1 MTFINNGS
9 TPSELI
15 PLIATLP
22 ALGGL
27 DPAVLES
34 LAQGAQQ
41 RQHRDGET
49 LFCEG
54 DTATHWLL
62 IESGC
67 VEVVRFGHEG
77 QELVF
82 HCFQAGHSVAE
93 AAMFMAHGRYPMTA
107 RTQATTVVWRL
118 SREAMHQACERHP
131 ALAMRLLQDFSK
143 RLYRYINEMQWL
155 TTSSAPER
163 LAAYLLRLPRTPQGE
178 ITLPLSQRQL
188 AANLGIRAETLSRL
202 LADWRTQSWLC
213 GQRRSW
219 TLLNASPL
227 RDLAFGSARPF

>member
-1 MTFINNGS
+1 MTYINNCT

-15 PLIATLP
+15 PLITTLP
-22 ALGGL
+22 ALEGL
-27 DPAVLES
+27 APAVLES
-34 LAQGAQQ
+34 LAQGAQH

-54 DTATHWLL
+54 DTAHHWLL

-67 VEVVRFGHEG
+67 VEVVRYGHEG

-107 RTQATTVVWRL
+107 RTKGTTGVWRL
-118 SREAMHQACERHP
+118 GREAMRHACGRHP
-131 ALAMRLLQDFSK
+131 ALAMRLLEDFSQ
-143 RLYRYINEMQWL
+143 RLYRYVNEVQWL

-163 LAAYLLRLPRTPQGE
+163 LAAYLLRLTRTQQGA

-188 AANLGIRAETLSRL
+188 AASLGIRAETLSRL
-202 LADWRTQSWLC
+202 LAEWQSQNWLR
-213 GQRRSW
+213 GQRRTW
-219 TLLNASPL
+219 TLLNSLPL
-227 RDLAFGSARPF
+227 RDLAFGNTRPF

>member
-1 MTFINNGS
+1 MTFINNCT

-22 ALGGL
+22 ALEGL

-54 DTATHWLL
+54 DSAHHWLL
-62 IESGC
+62 IKSGC
-67 VEVVRFGHEG
+67 VEVVRYGHEG

-82 HCFQAGHSVAE
+82 HSFHAGQSVAE

-107 RTQATTVVWRL
+107 RGKGTTGVWRL
-118 SREAMHQACERHP
+118 SREAMHHACERHP
-131 ALAMRLLQDFSK
+131 ALAMRLLEDFSK
-143 RLYRYINEMQWL
+143 RLYRYVNEVQWL

-163 LAAYLLRLPRTPQGE
+163 LAAYLLRLPRTQQGE
-178 ITLPLSQRQL
+178 VTLPLSQRQL

-202 LADWRTQSWLC
+202 FADWQAQTWLS

-219 TLLNASPL
+219 TLLHIVPL
-227 RDLAFGSARPF
+227 RDLAFGSTRPF

>member
-1 MTFINNGS
+1 MTFINNCT

-15 PLIATLP
+15 PQIAALP
-22 ALGGL
+22 ALQGL
-27 DPAVLES
+27 DPAVLQS
-34 LAQGAQQ
+34 LAQGAQRQ
-41 RQHRDGET
+41 QHRDGET

-54 DTATHWLL
+54 DIAHHWLL

-67 VEVVRFGHEG
+67 IEVVRYGHEG

-82 HCFQAGHSVAE
+82 HCFQAGQSVAE

-107 RTQATTVVWRL
+107 RTKGTTGVWRL
-118 SREAMHQACERHP
+118 SREAMRHACERHP
-131 ALAMRLLQDFSK
+131 DLAMRLLEDFSK
-143 RLYRYINEMQWL
+143 RLYRYVNEVQWL

-163 LAAYLLRLPRTPQGE
+163 LAAYLLRLPRTQQGAV
-178 ITLPLSQRQL
+178 TLPLSQRQL

-202 LADWRTQSWLC
+202 FAEWQAQNWLS

-219 TLLNASPL
+219 TLLHILPL
-227 RDLAFGSARPF
+227 RDLAFGSTRPF

>member
-1 MTFINNGS
+1 MTFINNCI

-54 DTATHWLL
+54 DSAHHWLL

-67 VEVVRFGHEG
+67 VEVVRYGHEG

-82 HCFQAGHSVAE
+82 HCFQAGQSVAE

-107 RTQATTVVWRL
+107 RCKGTTGVWRL
-118 SREAMHQACERHP
+118 NREAMHHACERHP
-131 ALAMRLLQDFSK
+131 ALAMRLLEDFSK
-143 RLYRYINEMQWL
+143 RLYRYVNEVQWL

-163 LAAYLLRLPRTPQGE
+163 LAAYLLRLARTPQGA

-188 AANLGIRAETLSRL
+188 AAYLGIRAETLSRL
-202 LADWRTQSWLC
+202 LAEWQSQSWLS

-219 TLLNASPL
+219 TLLNTSPL
-227 RDLAFGSARPF
+227 RDLAFGSTRPF

>member
-1 MTFINNGS
+1 MTFINNCT

-15 PLIATLP
+15 PQIAALP
-22 ALGGL
+22 ALEGL
-27 DPAVLES
+27 DPAVLQS
-34 LAQGAQQ
+34 LAQGAQRQ
-41 RQHRDGET
+41 QHRDGET

-54 DTATHWLL
+54 DIAHHGLL

-67 VEVVRFGHEG
+67 IEVVRYGHEG

-82 HCFQAGHSVAE
+82 HCFQAGQSVAE

-107 RTQATTVVWRL
+107 RTKGRTGVWRL
-118 SREAMHQACERHP
+118 SREAMRHACERHP
-131 ALAMRLLQDFSK
+131 ALAMRLLEDFSK
-143 RLYRYINEMQWL
+143 RLYRYVNEVQWL

-163 LAAYLLRLPRTPQGE
+163 LAAYLLRLPRTQQGVV
-178 ITLPLSQRQL
+178 TLPLSQRQL

-202 LADWRTQSWLC
+202 FADWQAQSWLS

-219 TLLNASPL
+219 TLLHISPL
-227 RDLAFGSARPF
+227 HDLAFGSTRPF

>member
-1 MTFINNGS
+1 MTFINNCT
-9 TPSELI
+9 TPSGLI
-15 PLIATLP
+15 PLITALP
-22 ALGGL
+22 ALEGL
-27 DPAVLES
+27 APAALES
-34 LAQGAQQ
+34 LTQGARQ

-54 DTATHWLL
+54 DIAHHWLL

-67 VEVVRFGHEG
+67 IEVVRYGHEG

-82 HCFQAGHSVAE
+82 HCFQAGQSVAE

-107 RTQATTVVWRL
+107 RTKGTTGVWRL
-118 SREAMHQACERHP
+118 SREAMRNACELHP
-131 ALAMRLLQDFSK
+131 ALAMRLLEDFSK
-143 RLYRYINEMQWL
+143 RLYRYVNEVQWL

-163 LAAYLLRLPRTPQGE
+163 LAAYLLRLARTPQGA

-188 AANLGIRAETLSRL
+188 AAYLGIRAETLSRL
-202 LADWRTQSWLC
+202 LAEWQSQNWLS

-219 TLLNASPL
+219 TLLNTSPL
-227 RDLAFGSARPF
+227 RDLAFGSTRPF